1 MNGKRILLVEDS
13 KIQLAALQMVLKKEG
28 FDILTAQNGLEG
40 VSSAIMEKPD
50 IIISDI
56 LMPELNG
63 YQLCRLLKNDKQ
75 TSHIPIILLTGLD
88 QKQDEFWGMRAG
100 ADRYIL
106 KSPDFSD
113 LKEAVRQLIEEEFQ
127 DADSIEKSQSTG
139 GKSVDS
145 RSIKSSI
152 NQLLDKL
159 LFEST
164 LSGEARK
171 LANFVSDREAL
182 LKEAADLIH
191 SLVDY
196 SCFCLCLL
204 SPKQTRLFYDLK
216 HPLPEEEINKIKD
229 SLSSI
234 FFDSIGKE
242 KEVKTV
248 FIKDSIKPDN
258 SSKNKI
264 VSKLTLLLKA
274 HNECIGSIS
283 FYSER
288 QNAFSPES
296 ENILNLLA
304 DDFSMVFKLL
314 LLYDETMEL
323 SITDGLTSLYN
334 KRYFLDYF
342 EREFVKAK
350 RYNHKL
356 SLILTDIDHFK
367 SVNDTYGHLQGDS
380 ILKEVGLILKHI
392 VRKADFPAR
401 YGGEEFVIVAPNTD
415 LNGTG
420 ILAEK
425 IRETVESHNFKGKK
439 KPMKVTT
446 SVGVASMNGKT
457 ADKLGLIKLADEA
470 LYEAKDTGRNRV
482 CLAE

>member
-1 MNGKRILLVEDS
+1 MSGKRILLVEDS
-13 KIQLAALQMVLKKEG
+13 KIQLAALQMVFKKEG

-88 QKQDEFWGMRAG
+88 QKQDQFWGMRAG

-106 KSPDFSD
+106 KSSDFSGLKETVKQL
-113 LKEAVRQLIEEEFQ
+113 LKEAFQ
-127 DADSIEKSQSTG
+127 DAEDIEKSQLTG
-139 GKSVDS
+139 GKSVDGH
-145 RSIKSSI
+145 SIKSSV

-171 LANFVSDREAL
+171 LANFINDRDGL
-182 LKEAADLIH
+182 LKETADLVH

-204 SPKQTRLFYDLK
+204 SPKQIRLFYDLK

-229 SLSSI
+229 SMSDI
-234 FFDSIGKE
+234 FFDTISEK

-258 SSKNKI
+258 LSRNKI
-264 VSKLTLLLKA
+264 VSKLTAPLNI
-274 HNECIGSIS
+274 HNERIGCISIHAV
-283 FYSER
+283 R
-288 QNAFSPES
+288 QNAFSHES
-296 ENILNLLA
+296 ENILHLLA
-304 DDFSMVFKLL
+304 NDFSMVFELL
-314 LLYDETMEL
+314 LLYDKTMEL

-342 EREFVKAK
+342 EREFARAK

-356 SLILTDIDHFK
+356 SLIIADVDHFK
-367 SVNDTYGHLQGDS
+367 SVNDTHGHLQGDS
-380 ILKEVGLILKHI
+380 ILKEVGLILKKN

-401 YGGEEFVIVAPNTD
+401 YGGEEFVIVTPNTD
-415 LNGTG
+415 LNGAG
-420 ILAEK
+420 ILSEK
-425 IRETVESHNFKGKK
+425 IREIVGSHDFEGKK
-439 KPMKVTT
+439 DPMKITI
-446 SVGVASMNGKT
+446 SLGVASMNGGT
-457 ADKLGLIKLADEA
+457 ADKLGLIKFADEA
-470 LYEAKDTGRNRV
+470 LYEAKNKGRNRV
-482 CLAE
+482 CLSE